1 MKVSNDTLNYSL
13 MLIELV
19 KITELHLANAHA
31 AYERQFLEVI
41 LTFSSQNIGDLE
53 HLRLIMSDIYNDLI
67 DYRKDL
73 IDNNLALFGS

>member
-41 LTFSSQNIGDLE
+41 LT
-53 HLRLIMSDIYNDLI
+53 
-67 DYRKDL
+67 
-73 IDNNLALFGS
+73 LATRILVISNTFD